1 MLQFSQNL
9 LAGFNERNEKAVRLM
24 CEFYYPVIEE
34 KVKKFTGGSPDDI
47 DLVKEIICRFLE
59 RRVHYKSIKRLEKYL
74 NKVITGT
81 CEDDKRKKKTRKK
94 NESGIQEHITRLHE
108 QSIENERKRL
118 ICEYLIK
125 LAVELLPSKTK
136 LVFLMSHVDQM
147 SIREIAVKLNLS
159 PRTVEYHRN
168 EAYKRLRLEINV
180 KQGGSREMLLPVI
193 LFPLLIAYLFIQ
205 KLLS

>member
-59 RRVHYKSIKRLEKYL
+59 RRVPYQTIKRLEKYL

-81 CEDDKRKKKTRKK
+81 CIDDKRRKKTRTK
-94 NESGIQEHITRLHE
+94 NESRVEEHIVNLHV
-108 QSIENERKRL
+108 QSEENERKRL
-118 ICEYLIK
+118 FCEYLIK
-125 LAVELLPSKTK
+125 LAVELLPPKTK

-147 SIREIAVKLNLS
+147 SIREIAARLNMS
-159 PRTVEYHRN
+159 KRTVEDHRS

-180 KQGGSREMLLPVI
+180 RKGGSREMLLPVI
-193 LFPLLIAYLFIQ
+193 LLPLLIAYLFIQ